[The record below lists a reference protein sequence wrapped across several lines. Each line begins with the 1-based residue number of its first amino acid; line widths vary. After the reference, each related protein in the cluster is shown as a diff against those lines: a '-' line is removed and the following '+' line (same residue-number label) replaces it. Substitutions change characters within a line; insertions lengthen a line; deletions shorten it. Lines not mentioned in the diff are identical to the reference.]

1 MSPTMP
7 KPNKRYTAV
16 ILYVATAPA
25 LDEAPL
31 YEEEVVLIEAHSEA
45 EAKHKAIEYAKQ
57 QETSYKN
64 GDGETIV
71 NTFKGI
77 VDVQRMIDAEMA
89 HGSTL
94 YVRHFRDYQAYES
107 FEPMLKGEPL

>member
-7 KPNKRYTAV
+7 NLNRRYSAV
-16 ILYVATAPA
+16 ILYVSTAPA
-25 LDEAPL
+25 VDRVPL
-31 YEEEVVLIEAHSEA
+31 YEEEVVLIEARSEE

-57 QETSYKN
+57 QETSYQN

-71 NTFKGI
+71 NTFKAI
-77 VDVQRMIDAEMA
+77 VDVQRMIDAEMT